1 MTKPKLFLSYPAVTF
16 PLLFNSHLFSPFLFQ
31 LYLDASFL
39 PALSFIFSFYV
50 ETEVSHY
57 LTLSEVFTR
66 GIDRSNK
73 QELRLI

>member
-1 MTKPKLFLSYPAVTF
+1 MTKPRLFLSYAAVTF
-16 PLLFNSHLFSPFLFQ
+16 PLLFNSHLCSPFLFQ

-50 ETEVSHY
+50 ETEVLITSPVQRCLHM
-57 LTLSEVFTR
+57 